1 MVLHNM
7 FCHAA
12 GLCILLGLQGCTPS
26 LRHNEGAV
34 QIAQVESKPA
44 LATSIFI
51 SALSGDSRT
60 IDKGEAVS
68 VKLVSAYICDF
79 REGKA
84 SGDWFSRS
92 NSEATP
98 CDAGDGNAW
107 FLGTARSTS
116 GEIAILANA
125 GERTSTSTNGLSFNP
140 ATLQRNGRV
149 VYYNEDVRESGQLIN
164 ALNIPIYGPK
174 TYEGGTFYLDL
185 AMMELDNDENEQSR
199 QLIQQLAQIGGAAFA
214 PASPVLN
221 VLNSLGGALLEAN
234 GDDVELR
241 YQLEFDPSYKGFTSK
256 GSTQPKASAVTRA
269 PLREGYYA
277 VVRME
282 QRDQLPKF
290 NDMKII
296 GQPYSPL
303 LADDQDHLYKGG
315 SWLLIRVA
323 REDNAQARTQDL
335 TSTLA
340 DLLDPAAKTD
350 ATRIAEL
357 QAMVDALKGVSK
369 PAPVKK
375 PGK

>member
-34 QIAQVESKPA
+34 QIAQVGKRPA
-44 LATSIFI
+44 LAKSIFI
-51 SALSGDSRT
+51 SALASDSKT
-60 IDKGEAVS
+60 INKGEAVS

-92 NSEATP
+92 NDDAKP
-98 CDAGDGNAW
+98 CKAGDGNAP
-107 FLGTARSTS
+107 FLGTAQGTS

-174 TYEGGTFYLDL
+174 TYEGGAFYLDL

-221 VLNSLGGALLEAN
+221 VLNSLGSALLEAN

-241 YQLEFDPSYKGFTSK
+241 YQLEFDPSYKGYTSK
-256 GSTQPKASAVTRA
+256 GSTQRKRSAVSRA

-290 NDMKII
+290 DKIKI
-296 GQPYSPL
+296 TGQPYSPL
-303 LADDQDHLYKGG
+303 LANGDNTVYKGG

-357 QAMVDALKGVSK
+357 QAMVDALKGVRK